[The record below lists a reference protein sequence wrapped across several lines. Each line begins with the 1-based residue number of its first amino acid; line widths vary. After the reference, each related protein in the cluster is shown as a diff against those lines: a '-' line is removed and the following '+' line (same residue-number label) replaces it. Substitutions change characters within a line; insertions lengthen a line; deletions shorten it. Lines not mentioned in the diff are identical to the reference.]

1 MTMHRPNTD
10 KPTPID
16 GLQTLQQQLVELPSE
31 PRKIPPL
38 EHWHPT
44 SCGDMNLQ
52 IKANNEWWHEGRKV
66 TRQSLVSLFA
76 KVLWAQV
83 DEQGQVSYYLK
94 TPVEKWRIQVDAA
107 PLLITQVD
115 QITEDGK
122 TWLQFVTSQG
132 DVVTADAEHPI
143 QLGLPFY
150 QTHEN
155 AVPQAKQAQ
164 QPYLLARQNGDSVLY
179 GLLHRSVFY
188 HLLNFGEFSED
199 EQGTTLHLQ
208 SGETRF
214 DLTMSID

>member
-94 TPVEKWRIQVDAA
+94 TPVE
-107 PLLITQVD
+107 
-115 QITEDGK
+115 
-122 TWLQFVTSQG
+122 
-132 DVVTADAEHPI
+132 
-143 QLGLPFY
+143 
-150 QTHEN
+150 
-155 AVPQAKQAQ
+155 
-164 QPYLLARQNGDSVLY
+164 NGVSKSMMRRY
-179 GLLHRSVFY
+179 
-188 HLLNFGEFSED
+188 
-199 EQGTTLHLQ
+199 
-208 SGETRF
+208 
-214 DLTMSID
+214 